1 MGYLT
6 NWHTRPHKTLLMPY
20 NTLIHT
26 KEMTE
31 AERCEK
37 SNRVLQRYNDF
48 YNLECSGLPHGTPI
62 TPEDQQAITLDC
74 MIAALRC
81 ENLNREYNEIAIDDI
96 NDLIEAL
103 YHQGRQFI
111 AKSEPLLKL
120 AQERHG
126 KDMDAV

>member
-1 MGYLT
+1 
-6 NWHTRPHKTLLMPY
+6 MPY